1 MELTKEQKEQVI
13 SGIKD
18 VVDTIYGVFA
28 NLMKDPND
36 VYDLAGIKKVLDLFK
51 DTCENIDEKIIEKLS

>member
-18 VVDTIYGVFA
+18 VVDTIYGIFA
-28 NLMKDPND
+28 NLMKHPDD
-36 VYDLAGIKKVLDLFK
+36 VYDLQGIKKVLDLFK
-51 DTCENIDEKIIEKLS
+51 DTCENIDEEIIKKLS